1 MRSSY
6 HQVELEAADA
16 DKTAFICR
24 EGMFKFVTTPFGLCN
39 AGATFQRV
47 IDMVLSGLSF
57 DVCLAYIDDVIIF
70 SKTIDDHFVRLRLV
84 LERLQGA
91 GLKLKPS
98 KCFLL
103 QKSVAFLGHVV
114 SAEGVAAHPD
124 KTKAVAEW
132 PVPTCVRDVRAW
144 LGSTGYYRRY
154 VKHYASVAAPLTSA
168 LQQGVKFEWTEE
180 MQRSFD
186 ELKAA
191 LTSPPVLAMPTP
203 DGVFTLDTDAS
214 DLAIG
219 GVLSQAQGGSE
230 RVIAYASRKLSR
242 TEKNYSVTRRELLA
256 IVHFMKYFRHYLL
269 GVRFRIRTDHAALLW
284 LHRIPEPVGQQAR
297 WLELMKEY
305 TFFVEHRPGKSHA
318 NADALSRLPTR
329 VVSGGGNYALQADD
343 EAAELETTGSGLALA
358 NPSDDEPGA
367 VEVDT
372 V

>member
-1 MRSSY
+1 
-6 HQVELEAADA
+6 
-16 DKTAFICR
+16 
-24 EGMFKFVTTPFGLCN
+24 
-39 AGATFQRV
+39 
-47 IDMVLSGLSF
+47 MVLSGLSF

-70 SKTIDDHFVRLRLV
+70 SKTIDDHFVRFRLV

-144 LGSTGYYRRY
+144 LGLTGYYRRY
-154 VKHYASVAAPLTSA
+154 VKNYACVAAPLTSA

-242 TEKNYSVTRRELLA
+242 TEKITA
-256 IVHFMKYFRHYLL
+256 
-269 GVRFRIRTDHAALLW
+269 
-284 LHRIPEPVGQQAR
+284 
-297 WLELMKEY
+297 
-305 TFFVEHRPGKSHA
+305 
-318 NADALSRLPTR
+318 
-329 VVSGGGNYALQADD
+329 
-343 EAAELETTGSGLALA
+343 
-358 NPSDDEPGA
+358 
-367 VEVDT
+367 
-372 V
+372 